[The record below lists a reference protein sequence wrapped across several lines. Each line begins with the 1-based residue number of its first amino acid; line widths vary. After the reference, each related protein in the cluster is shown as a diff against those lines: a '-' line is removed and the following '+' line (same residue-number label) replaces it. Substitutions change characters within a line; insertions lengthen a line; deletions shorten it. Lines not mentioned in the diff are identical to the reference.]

1 MVGDEERTSASSTFG
16 ALLRCYRLAVGLSQ
30 EALAARAQMSAQGIG
45 ALERGDRRAPQRGTL
60 ALLAEAL
67 GLDMEQRRGFEA
79 AAARPKV
86 LRPGDGRV
94 SRTLA
99 PAVDESATPNNLPR
113 QLTSLIGRE
122 TVVAEVAALIRKSPL
137 VTLVGS
143 GGVGKTRI
151 SLQVATN
158 LLDTFDD
165 GVWFI
170 ELAPLSSGEYLPS
183 TVAQI
188 MSIQLHSAGDPLELL
203 IDELR
208 SKDALLIFDNCEHLV
223 DAAGRMVAAILRGS
237 PRIRVLASSRQSLG
251 VSGETTFRIPSLP
264 TPDAVTNLTG
274 ADARQYP
281 AIALFAER
289 AAAVDDRFA
298 LTDENA
304 PAVGEVCSRLDGIPL
319 AIELAAARTTMLSP
333 RQLRDRLDERFR
345 LLTGG
350 GHDLLPRQ
358 QTLRAA
364 LDWSYDLLDE
374 GERVLA
380 RRLGVFVNGF
390 TLEGAVAVGSGEDMG
405 DADVFD
411 GLASLVDKSLVL
423 ADDDGAMRRYRMLES
438 TRAYLREKLE
448 GASELPCLLRQHLR
462 YVRNLFAVAR
472 TRAERSGRSTELNA
486 LLVAELEDVRM
497 ALAYAAG
504 STEALTGAELL
515 VAIGDRLDRIG
526 LNSEGSALLECF
538 IRLLPAKE
546 RVLRSRLWTAI
557 ARTARTDRVRALEAS
572 FAAVSLARNTSDDA
586 ALADALIVYATS
598 LVHARRFEDTASAL
612 TEAEALA
619 STDNVWLHLRIVF
632 TRAHLNLETGNLDA
646 AAEAYE
652 WLRKVNQQLGNA
664 TQANGI
670 AITLAE
676 LQHQRGQTTTAVAL
690 AQEVLGALRADR
702 DRQSLAGALAN
713 LCGYLVALD
722 RLSEARAVAL
732 EAFRIS
738 SDYDRSGIF
747 VTDAVEHA
755 ALTIALSNDLE
766 SSAKLAGYA
775 GAAFQRLGY
784 QREYTERKTRRR
796 LESLLSKKLG
806 PIEHDSLLATGATL
820 SPEDA
825 MGLAIESLST

>member
-1 MVGDEERTSASSTFG
+1 MAADEERTSASSNFG
-16 ALLRCYRLAVGLSQ
+16 TLLRRHRLAAGLSQ
-30 EALAARAQMSAQGIG
+30 EALAARAQMSTQGIG
-45 ALERGDRRAPQRGTL
+45 ALERGDRRTPQRGTL

-67 GLDMEQRRGFEA
+67 GLDVEQRREFEA
-79 AAARPKV
+79 AAARPKM

-94 SRTLA
+94 WRTLA

-113 QLTSLIGRE
+113 QLTSLIGCE

-151 SLQVATN
+151 SLQVAAN

-188 MSIQLHSAGDPLELL
+188 LSIQLHSAGDPLELL

-289 AAAVDDRFA
+289 AAAVDDHFA

-304 PAVGEVCSRLDGIPL
+304 PAVGEVCRRLDGIPL
-319 AIELAAARTTMLSP
+319 AIELAAARTTMLNP
-333 RQLRDRLDERFR
+333 RQLRDRLDDRFR

-350 GHDLLPRQ
+350 GHDLLPRH
-358 QTLRAA
+358 QTLRAT
-364 LDWSYDLLDE
+364 LDWSFGLLDE
-374 GERVLA
+374 NERVLA

-390 TLEGAVAVGSGEDMG
+390 TLEGAVAVGSGEDM
-405 DADVFD
+405 DHADVFD

-448 GASELPCLLRQHLR
+448 AAGELPCLLRQHLR

-504 STEALTGAELL
+504 NTEALTGAELL

-538 IRLLPAKE
+538 IRLLPAEE

-572 FAAVSLARNTSDDA
+572 FAAVSLARNASDDA

-702 DRQSLAGALAN
+702 DRQSLVGALAN
-713 LCGYLVALD
+713 LCGYLIALD

-738 SDYDRSGIF
+738 SDHDRRGIF

-755 ALTIALSNDLE
+755 ALTAALSNDLE

-784 QREYTERKTRRR
+784 QREYTERKTRTR
-796 LESLLSKKLG
+796 LESLLSKKLA
-806 PIEHDSLLATGATL
+806 PVEHDSLLATGATL
-820 SPEDA
+820 SPEA
-825 MGLAIESLST
+825 AIGLAIESLST

>member
-1 MVGDEERTSASSTFG
+1 
-16 ALLRCYRLAVGLSQ
+16 
-30 EALAARAQMSAQGIG
+30 MSAQGIG
-45 ALERGDRRAPQRGTL
+45 ALERGDRRTPQRGTL

-67 GLDMEQRRGFEA
+67 GLDVEQRRGFEA

-99 PAVDESATPNNLPR
+99 PAVDESAAPNNLPR

-151 SLQVATN
+151 SLQVAAN
-158 LLDTFDD
+158 VLDTFDD

-374 GERVLA
+374 GERVLT

-448 GASELPCLLRQHLR
+448 AAGELPCLLRQHLR
-462 YVRNLFAVAR
+462 YARNLFAAAR
-472 TRAERSGRSTELNA
+472 TRAERSGRSTELDA

-546 RVLRSRLWTAI
+546 WVLRSRLWTAI

-652 WLRKVNQQLGNA
+652 WLRTVNQQLGNA

-738 SDYDRSGIF
+738 SDHDRSGIF

-755 ALTIALSNDLE
+755 ALTVALSNDLE

-784 QREYTERKTRRR
+784 QREYTERKTRTR

-825 MGLAIESLST
+825 IGLAIESLSM